1 MKQKDSGIDSYI
13 HSAADFA
20 KPILNYLRGIIHNT
34 CPAVQETIK
43 WGFPHFVY
51 KDEILCSMAAF
62 KHHCAFGFWK
72 AQLMKDKTLIENAK
86 SESAMG
92 HFGKITSLKDLP
104 SEKKLISL
112 IKEAMTLNEKGIKV
126 SKKIMPSSKEINV
139 PDDFLSAL
147 SKNKKA
153 KAVFDAFPPSHK
165 REYID
170 WITEAKRAET
180 RQKRIRQA
188 IEWISEGKHRNWKY
202 MKQA

>member
-1 MKQKDSGIDSYI
+1 MLDKDARVDSYI
-13 HSAADFA
+13 NNSADFA
-20 KPILNYLRGIIHNT
+20 KPILNYLRGLIHKT
-34 CPAVQETIK
+34 CPDVQETIK

-92 HFGKITSLKDLP
+92 HLGRITSLKNLP

-112 IKEAMTLNEKGIKV
+112 IKEAMTLNEKGIKI
-126 SKKIMPSSKEINV
+126 SKKVVRSKKEINV
-139 PDDFLSAL
+139 PDDFQSAL

-153 KAVFDAFPPSHK
+153 RAVFDAFPPSHK
-165 REYID
+165 REYVE
-170 WITEAKRAET
+170 WITEAKRVET

-188 IEWISEGKHRNWKY
+188 IEWITEGKHRNWKY
-202 MKQA
+202 MK